1 MKKEHILM
9 LCMMVA
15 GMLYAG
21 VALAS
26 TKVGTPKVW
35 TVPTVYTCDQE
46 VTFYYDVT
54 DVGFPEG
61 IDLYLWAWQPTEPDA
76 GNGDNS
82 SDFAKLEYLGN
93 NIYKKTMVPTEYF
106 HREVSAFESSDWPG
120 FWQQLK
126 TKRDD
131 LWSTEFAAPDSRL
144 EFQNFKDSG
153 APIKFFSGKKASG
166 FSEAFT
172 LDDPL
177 TVLVNPEVYRFGDRT
192 WAEVAQDA
200 DFVTFGVHS
209 GLNDWTVL
217 QALDVWRPACLAKAG
232 FRQLGNGLW
241 SWNVGIPAD
250 YFAYNPDDA
259 GNPVPTAL
267 ADPDFKAA
275 FNLENMTYLIVKV
288 IKDGDGNNQWG
299 VNSGDQKQKAGS
311 SAPYPDPVF
320 TMFPTRITA
329 KDILTLT
336 RQYNESTAGE
346 LTYTIT
352 AGTKT
357 LTGTMPGVRDRR
369 SAIVNLTDE
378 LEGVSASE
386 LKLVI
391 RNSKE
396 AVVVETT
403 IPLVTED

>member
-1 MKKEHILM
+1 MNKNKSILM
-9 LCMMVA
+9 LAVVALMMFA
-15 GMLYAG
+15 NAAYAG
-21 VALAS
+21 

-35 TVPTVYTCDQE
+35 TVPAVFSCDQE

-61 IDLYLWAWQPTEPDA
+61 VDLYLWAWQPTEPDA

-106 HREVSAFESSDWPG
+106 HSDISAFESADWPG

-126 TKRDD
+126 TKKDD

-144 EFQNFKDSG
+144 EFQEFKSSG
-153 APIKFFSGKKASG
+153 AAIKFFSGRKSPG
-166 FSEAFT
+166 FTEAFT
-172 LDDPL
+172 LDEPL
-177 TVLVNPEVYRFGDRT
+177 TVLVNPDVYKFGERT
-192 WAEVAQDA
+192 WAEVATDA

-209 GLNDWTVL
+209 GLNDWTIL
-217 QALDVWRPACLAKAG
+217 QTLDVWRPACLEKAG
-232 FRQLGNGLW
+232 FKELSNGLW
-241 SWNVGIPAD
+241 AWNVGIPSE
-250 YFAYNPDDA
+250 YYSYNPDDN

-267 ADPDFKAA
+267 ADPDYKAS

-288 IKDGDGNNQWG
+288 IKDGNGDNQWG

-311 SAPYPDPVF
+311 AAPYPDPSF
-320 TMFPTRITA
+320 SMFPTRITK
-329 KDILTLT
+329 KDILTFT

-346 LTYTIT
+346 LSYTIT
-352 AGTKT
+352 TGSKT
-357 LTGTMPGVRDRR
+357 LTGVMPGVRDRR
-369 SAIVNLTDE
+369 SAVVNLTDE
-378 LEGVSASE
+378 LDGVSATE
-386 LKLVI
+386 MHLVI
-391 RNSKE
+391 RNSKD

-403 IPLVTED
+403 IPLLTED